1 MKPSIRRATAVAAAL
16 TLGLVVAPLAATSAS
31 ATNFVVATIPI
42 PATTAA
48 ANPVAVAV
56 DADARRAY
64 VANIGNGT
72 VSVIDTATESVIE
85 TIPAGVASG
94 GFGPTAVAIDT
105 ARHLLFI
112 SNSLANTVTIVD
124 VAPGGRNAVLKA
136 IPVGNQPGRIDV
148 DSELG
153 KAYVLN
159 YLDGTVSVI
168 DIATRAVSSVIPH
181 DSAAGI
187 GTSPMGI
194 SIDTALHKGYVT
206 NWADGSVSVFSTR
219 TDSVT
224 KVLPQASDGIGEY
237 PAELVADAASH
248 RAFVVNNGSKTVS
261 VVNTLTDA
269 VEKVITGIGDQPF
282 AVGLDTVGGQIWVSV
297 TNNITAIDVRSLAV
311 VRTLAHPRGASIDVD
326 AAHRRAYVATSS
338 TNSVDVMDLDATA
351 PLSRRSGVDR
361 FEGSAAMSA
370 SEFAPGV
377 DVAYVA
383 SGANY
388 PDALSGSAIA
398 GRKGGP
404 VLLVTRD
411 AVPASVTAELVRLKP
426 KKIIVLGGTASVGAG
441 VEGSLGG
448 IAPVTRLGGADRFAV
463 SAAVSADGYPAG
475 TKPGVVFV
483 ASGENFP
490 DALSGAAAAAKQ
502 NGPVLLVTRDAVPD
516 VIAAELTRL
525 APPMIV
531 VLGGENSVSAKVE
544 AQLDDLAPTT
554 RIAGAD
560 RFAAA
565 AAISANV
572 FSGGAST
579 VYIASGTVFSDAL
592 PGGPLAAAAGGP
604 VLLVRPDAIPD
615 STSTE
620 LQRLKPT
627 RIVVLGGPATITPAV
642 YDQLRDFLPR

>member
-1 MKPSIRRATAVAAAL
+1 MKPSIRRATTVAAAL

-42 PATTAA
+42 PGPIAPAPTAI
-48 ANPVAVAV
+48 AV
-56 DADARRAY
+56 DSEARRAY
-64 VANIGNGT
+64 VGNLGNGT
-72 VSVIDTATESVIE
+72 VSVVDTTTNAVVGSIA
-85 TIPAGVASG
+85 AGTFGSG
-94 GFGPTAVAIDT
+94 RGVNAVALD
-105 ARHLLFI
+105 AQRDLLFI
-112 SNSLANTVTIVD
+112 SNSQDNTLTMVDIAPESGNTV
-124 VAPGGRNAVLKA
+124 LKV
-136 IPVGNQPGRIDV
+136 IPVGAQAGQIDV
-148 DSELG
+148 DSEVG

-159 YLDGTVSVI
+159 YGDGTVSVI
-168 DIATRAVSSVIPH
+168 DIAARAVASVIPH
-181 DSAAGI
+181 NSTTGI
-187 GTSPMGI
+187 GTSPTDI
-194 SIDTALHKGYVT
+194 SIDTALHKAYVT
-206 NWADGSVSVFSTR
+206 NWADGSVSVISTR

-224 KVLPQASDGIGEY
+224 KVLPQAPDGIGEY

-248 RAFVVNNGSKTVS
+248 RAFIVNYGSKTVS

-269 VEKVITGIGDQPF
+269 VEKVITGVGDQPF
-282 AVGLDTVGGQIWVSV
+282 SVGLDAVGGQIWVNV
-297 TNNITAIDVRSLAV
+297 TNGITAIDVRSLSV
-311 VRTLAHPRGASIDVD
+311 IRTFAHPRAASIGVD
-326 AAHRRAYVATSS
+326 TAHRRAYAVTSA
-338 TNSVDVMDLDATA
+338 TNSVAVMDLDSTA
-351 PLSRRSGVDR
+351 PLSRRSGIDR

-398 GRKGGP
+398 GRRGGP

-411 AVPASVTAELVRLKP
+411 AVPSSVSAELQRLKP
-426 KKIIVLGGTASVGAG
+426 KKIIVLGGPASVGTG
-441 VEGSLGG
+441 VETALTA

-463 SAAVSADGYPAG
+463 SAAVSADAYPTG

-502 NGPVLLVTRDAVPD
+502 NGPVLLVTRDSIPD
-516 VIAAELTRL
+516 VIATELARL

-531 VLGGENSVSAKVE
+531 VLGGENSVSKTIE
-544 AQLDDLAPTT
+544 DQLDAMVPTT
-554 RIAGAD
+554 RIAGPD
-560 RFAAA
+560 RFAAS

-615 STSTE
+615 SIATE

-642 YDQLRDFLPR
+642 YDQLRDYLPH